1 MSPVEPPA
9 ELRERIQ
16 EELERDRRWEFR
28 LPLFGGVAILICV
41 AIVVVRVVFL
51 HV

>member
-1 MSPVEPPA
+1 MSPVEPSA

-16 EELERDRRWEFR
+16 EELERNRRWEYR
-28 LPLFGGVAILICV
+28 LPLFGGIALLICA
-41 AIVVVRVVFL
+41 AIVVVRTVFL

>member
-1 MSPVEPPA
+1 MSPVEPPDA
-9 ELRERIQ
+9 LRERI
-16 EELERDRRWEFR
+16 EDELERDRRWEFR
-28 LPLFGGVAILICV
+28 LPLFGGIAILICA

>member
-1 MSPVEPPA
+1 MSPVEPTT

-16 EELERDRRWEFR
+16 EELEENRRWEYR
-28 LPLFGGVAILICV
+28 LPLYGGVALLVCA